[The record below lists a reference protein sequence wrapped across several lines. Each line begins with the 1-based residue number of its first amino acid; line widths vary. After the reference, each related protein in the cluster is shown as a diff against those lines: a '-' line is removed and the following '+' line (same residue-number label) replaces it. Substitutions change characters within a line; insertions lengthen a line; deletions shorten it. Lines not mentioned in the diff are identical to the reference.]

1 MNKVRVLT
9 KKIEKEERK
18 FDRLTRKHNFKI
30 ENLYLELNYWQRF
43 ESGEEDYYEPYQD
56 EK

>member
-43 ESGEEDYYEPYQD
+43 ESGEEDYYELYQD